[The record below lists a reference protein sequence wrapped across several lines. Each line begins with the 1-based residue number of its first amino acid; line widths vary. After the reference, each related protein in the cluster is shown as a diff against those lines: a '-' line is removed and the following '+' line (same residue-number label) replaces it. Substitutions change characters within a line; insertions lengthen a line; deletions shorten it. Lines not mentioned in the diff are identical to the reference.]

1 MKMSF
6 VMKTTGAG
14 ITAIDGKRNHQLS
27 AVNIF
32 ASPWLQVNEYD
43 EYLVGY
49 QKAAV
54 ATEAVAATLNAG
66 QGVVLAC
73 GLTAVLVAAA
83 TATPAGTFTAGDLV
97 GTLDAPAGQS
107 SPPDADTAG

>member
-1 MKMSF
+1 M
-6 VMKTTGAG
+6 
-14 ITAIDGKRNHQLS
+14 
-27 AVNIF
+27 
-32 ASPWLQVNEYD
+32 LQVNEYD

-97 GTLDAPAGQS
+97 GTLDAPAGHS
-107 SPPDADTAG
+107 LPITAHTAE